1 MVNISIDTQDPDLL
15 CAVFNDKSANPLIE
29 QVPGRRWS
37 YSRRCWVVPNTR
49 ESVVKIGQ
57 LFGKEHCQFSREIIR
72 LYKPK
77 ATVEEINR
85 YLNPPHQQPGQ
96 KQSWKYKPKNVE
108 ADNHPTIQEVVREL
122 QIRNYSYKTIKNY
135 KSALISLIH
144 FVKDKPL
151 ATLPLEEL
159 KSYLHF
165 LAEKRKKSYS
175 TINIVLNTYKFYR
188 EQVLGEP
195 KLSYFKF
202 SYAKVPDQLPKVF
215 SKTEV
220 KAIFAHTTGLKY
232 QMAFR
237 LIYAAGL
244 RVGELCQLKCSNID
258 FERKTIRIEQGKGK
272 KDRIVMLSEKLIPEI
287 KDYLQKKQPKT
298 YFIENAE
305 THEPLSTSTL
315 QIVFAEAAAKAGIT
329 KRAGIHTLRHSF
341 ATHLLEAGTDIR
353 YIQALLGHT
362 DIRTT
367 QRYTH
372 VSSEAIGQI
381 RSPLDDL

>member
-1 MVNISIDTQDPDLL
+1 MIRISIDDRDSDLL
-15 CAVFNDKSANPLIE
+15 CAIFRDMSANTLIE

-37 YSRRCWVVPNTR
+37 YSRKCWIVPNTR
-49 ESVVKIGQ
+49 ESVVKIGK
-57 LFGKEHCQFSREIIR
+57 LFGKENCIFSPEIICQ
-72 LYKPK
+72 YKPH
-77 ATVEEINR
+77 ATAEEINR
-85 YLNPPHQQPGQ
+85 YLHPPK
-96 KQSWKYKPKNVE
+96 KQSWKYKPKNTE
-108 ADNHPTIQEVVREL
+108 ADNHPTIQVVIREL
-122 QIRNYSYKTIKNY
+122 QIRNYSYKTVKNY
-135 KSALISLIH
+135 KSALIGLIH

-151 ATLPLEEL
+151 ATLTLEEL
-159 KSYLHF
+159 KNYLHF

-175 TINIVLNTYKFYR
+175 TINIVLNAYKFYR
-188 EQVLGEP
+188 EQVLNEP
-195 KLSYFKF
+195 KLPYFKL
-202 SYAKVPDQLPKVF
+202 SYAKVPGQLPNVF
-215 SKTEV
+215 SKNEV

-244 RVGELCQLKCSNID
+244 RVGELCQLKCRDID

-272 KDRIVMLSEKLIPEI
+272 KDRMVMLSEKLIPEI
-287 KDYLQKKQPKT
+287 KAYILKKMPVT
-298 YFIENAE
+298 YFIENSE
-305 THEPLSTSTL
+305 THEPLSTRTL
-315 QIVFAEAAAKAGIT
+315 QIVFAEATEKAGIT

-341 ATHLLEAGTDIR
+341 ATHLLEGGTDIR

>member
-1 MVNISIDTQDPDLL
+1 MVSIFIDTQDPDLF

-29 QVPGRRWS
+29 QVVGRRWS

-49 ESVVKIGQ
+49 ENVIKIGQ
-57 LFGKEHCQFSREIIR
+57 LFGKEYCQFSPEIIR
-72 LYKPK
+72 LYKPQT
-77 ATVEEINR
+77 TVEEINR
-85 YLNPPHQQPGQ
+85 YLNPPK
-96 KQSWKYKPKNVE
+96 KQLWKYKPKNVE

-122 QIRNYSYKTIKNY
+122 QIRNYSSKTIKNY
-135 KSALISLIH
+135 KSALMGLIH
-144 FVKDKPL
+144 FVKDQPL
-151 ATLPLEEL
+151 ATLTIEEL
-159 KSYLHF
+159 KNYLHF
-165 LAEKRKKSYS
+165 LSQKLKKSYS
-175 TINIVLNTYKFYR
+175 TINIVLNAYKFYR

-195 KLSYFKF
+195 KLPYFKLP
-202 SYAKVPDQLPKVF
+202 YAKVPDQLPKVF
-215 SKTEV
+215 SKNEV
-220 KAIFAHTTGLKY
+220 KAIFNHTIGLKC
-232 QMAFR
+232 QIAFR

-244 RVGELCQLKCSNID
+244 RVGELCQLKCSDID

-272 KDRIVMLSEKLIPEI
+272 KDRIVMLSEKLIPDI

-298 YFIENAE
+298 YFVENSE
-305 THEPLSTSTL
+305 THEPLSTRTL
-315 QIVFAEAAAKAGIT
+315 QIVFAEATTKAGIT
-329 KRAGIHTLRHSF
+329 KSAGIHTLRHSF

-353 YIQALLGHT
+353 YIQVLLGHT